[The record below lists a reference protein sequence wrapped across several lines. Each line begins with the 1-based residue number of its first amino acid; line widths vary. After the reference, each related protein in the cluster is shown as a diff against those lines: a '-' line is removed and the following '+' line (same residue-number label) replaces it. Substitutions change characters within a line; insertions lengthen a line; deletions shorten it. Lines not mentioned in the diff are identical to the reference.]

1 MTKIQKRIRQATA
14 IAIIS
19 AVVSNFVNCQ
29 KNDDSQMD
37 PNQNKSEI
45 HLENLEWIVG
55 TWQRET
61 SRGTMFEDWKVA
73 NDTLW
78 QGKAFRLTEG
88 DTLIIERLSL
98 EIMRDEIFYVPVVPH
113 NEGAVYFRM
122 IEQSPEKVVFENP
135 EHDFPQRIIYMKIS
149 DDSLHA
155 RIEGINE
162 GVDSAVDFYY
172 KRMK

>member
-1 MTKIQKRIRQATA
+1 LRTHTA
-14 IAIIS
+14 CIPLALIFIIS
-19 AVVSNFVNCQ
+19 LSCQ
-29 KNDDSQMD
+29 KSDETRLDSTED
-37 PNQNKSEI
+37 SSI
-45 HLENLEWIVG
+45 SDLEKLEWIVG